1 MVATGAFCSLL
12 FPAIVGANDC
22 VYRSYVIGSDTCC
35 WFVSSPSATRS
46 HPKSAT
52 IIGFLLSLQFKRFV
66 QCCSIPAGK
75 NHGN

>member
-1 MVATGAFCSLL
+1 LFFCYRIGYPLL
-12 FPAIVGANDC
+12 V
-22 VYRSYVIGSDTCC
+22 
-35 WFVSSPSATRS
+35 VSSPSATRS

>member
-1 MVATGAFCSLL
+1 MLSDRI
-12 FPAIVGANDC
+12 PAA
-22 VYRSYVIGSDTCC
+22 
-35 WFVSSPSATRS
+35 WFVSSPSATGS

>member
-1 MVATGAFCSLL
+1 LVFAAYV
-12 FPAIVGANDC
+12 PAIVGADDC
-22 VYRSYVIGSDTCC
+22 IYRSLCYWNGYPLLVVT
-35 WFVSSPSATRS
+35 SPSATHS